1 MAVVTPPPPGVAAF
15 YSALDPHT
23 AYAEYTQSLFDR
35 LGLLCAFDV
44 SSARVIDISTND
56 GPEAAELRPDDLVE
70 RWAGRSDAP
79 TQLAAKRLIEIGVGG
94 LVYRSLQHQSGF
106 NLVLWLWTKPSPA
119 RVRLVDRLGEAVTR
133 PLFRAC
139 HCLRAERGQYPKQRQ
154 VRIISERVNQV
165 NT

>member
-1 MAVVTPPPPGVAAF
+1 VSITAAFSARTFRVVPPKWAHDPLSGEGARVHGGRYNPPGVAAF

-35 LGLLCAFDV
+35 PGLLCAFDV

-56 GPEAAELRPDDLVE
+56 GLEAAELRPDDLVA

-79 TQLAAKRLIEIGVGG
+79 TQLAAKRLIESGVDGF
-94 LVYRSLQHQSGF
+94 VYRSLQHQSGF

-119 RVRLVDRLGEAVTR
+119 RIRLVDRLGEAVTR
-133 PLFRAC
+133 PL
-139 HCLRAERGQYPKQRQ
+139 
-154 VRIISERVNQV
+154 S
-165 NT
+165 